1 VILSKPEVFI
11 FSLNAKASASVIGPK
26 VSIFFFLSYIS
37 SINAFAFVLLSAAFN
52 KSLSNY
58 TFFSGESKRS

>member
-26 VSIFFFLSYIS
+26 VSIFFFLAYIS
-37 SINAFAFVLLSAAFN
+37 SINAFAFGSFSAAVF
-52 KSLSNY
+52 KSLSN
-58 TFFSGESKRS
+58 FFLPFVSKRS